1 MSSQNYFATL
11 NAIDVSKHVEK
22 KGNFSYLSWP
32 YAAAQLRLAD
42 PAATWVVG
50 RFGGLPYLAT
60 DAGVFVNALCLVL
73 WQISSMVLS
82 DGFKGSAMP

>member
-32 YAAAQLRLAD
+32 YAVAQLRLAD
-42 PAATWVVG
+42 VMTQRFLHRISTSRRAVVHLLRPVG
-50 RFGGLPYLAT
+50 NVGLL
-60 DAGVFVNALCLVL
+60 
-73 WQISSMVLS
+73 QE
-82 DGFKGSAMP
+82 